1 MFLLPDG
8 NAISPE
14 VVRSV
19 THYEGKGVMCRDA
32 QARPVCFIKETD
44 ADAGRSIRDISVSYT
59 HLDVYKR
66 QCVHSAIIQTSPFQG
81 FTD

>member
-1 MFLLPDG
+1 MTKMFLLPDG

-32 QARPVCFIKETD
+32 QARPVCFIKEID
-44 ADAGRSIRDISVSYT
+44 ADAGRSIRDILIKIVNEGRTAEQPDWSSVRKT
-59 HLDVYKR
+59 
-66 QCVHSAIIQTSPFQG
+66 AN
-81 FTD
+81 